1 MTTRIFNRPKRVCA
15 DPVHTNSV
23 AFVFIPQ
30 ESALLSRASQP
41 TMASAIGYGK
51 PELSTLLGSGTFYF
65 ALTPTA
71 YDDVMMAFPATAL
84 LRSSFHAAFNENF

>member
-65 ALTPTA
+65 ALTVCRKSFA
-71 YDDVMMAFPATAL
+71 DIL
-84 LRSSFHAAFNENF
+84 LEGVEW